1 MTEREI
7 LIKGKAITI
16 LFDVSCQKRLRNSEY
31 IRHLVKPQSY
41 TEAMV
46 KDHKVIIEIQDRGD
60 NLPKIEHSCGCVDWG
75 KQGACKHVLAF
86 AYNILKG
93 LQLQWQE
100 IKNESK

>member
-7 LIKGKAITI
+7 LIKAKAITI
-16 LFDVSCQKRLRNSEY
+16 LFEVSCPKRLRNSEY
-31 IRHLVKPQSY
+31 IRHLVKPQSF

-46 KDHKVIIEIQDRGD
+46 KDHKVVVEIQDRGE
-60 NLPKIEHSCGCVDWG
+60 NLPKIEHSCDCMDWG

-93 LQLQWQE
+93 LQLQWKE
-100 IKNESK
+100 IKNG